1 MKVKNEVELREI
13 MKELESLQRRVT
25 DCIVLED
32 NELNQEYD
40 IYNQI
45 REVVENI
52 ENVLEEVQ
60 EWNE

>member
-60 EWNE
+60 E